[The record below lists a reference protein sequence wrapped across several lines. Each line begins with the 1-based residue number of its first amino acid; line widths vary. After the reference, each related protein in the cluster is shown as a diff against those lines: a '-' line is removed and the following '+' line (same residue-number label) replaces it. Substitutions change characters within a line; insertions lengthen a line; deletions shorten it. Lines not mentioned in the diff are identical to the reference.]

1 VALAISAKVSWIHTW
16 KVGIS
21 VGHSKFPSMDFVRR
35 FCRFSLVDG
44 RDHPRV
50 ATLHQLKLISNCCA
64 CAEEEIGNGT
74 KKSQKRGDKTTKQ
87 AISISHQR
95 RTTKRTTHA
104 PGCENC
110 DVGGFDTGICL
121 LLKKKGSLDHFQV
134 ALTPMS
140 SPPATP
146 VKRRSRVV
154 YVPDFAA

>member
-1 VALAISAKVSWIHTW
+1 MALAITAKVSWIHTW

-21 VGHSKFPSMDFVRR
+21 VGHSKFPSMDFVSR
-35 FCRFSLVDG
+35 FCRFSIVDG
-44 RDHPRV
+44 RDHPRI

-64 CAEEEIGNGT
+64 CAEEEMVLINHKREVTTQPNKPFLSHTNGE
-74 KKSQKRGDKTTKQ
+74 QQRE
-87 AISISHQR
+87 R
-95 RTTKRTTHA
+95 RTPQDARTAMLVASTL
-104 PGCENC
+104 GC
-110 DVGGFDTGICL
+110 VFSL
-121 LLKKKGSLDHFQV
+121 LKKGSLDHFQV